1 MSGAA
6 SDDFLTASEAGCPLV
21 LIRHGPTDWTDEGRL
36 QGRADPPL
44 SNQGRE
50 EVRSW
55 RLPESVRR
63 FAWQASPLQRA
74 VETADLLAPGLAVLE
89 PCLMEMDWGNWEG
102 RRLVDLRRDGGAA
115 MAAKE
120 ARGLD
125 LLPPGGE
132 SPRMVQDRLRPW
144 LQIVGAAGR
153 PVAAVTHKGVIR
165 AVIALATG
173 WDMLGPAPAR
183 VGMGTLQCFRVAP
196 QGTVTTLRL
205 DWPCGPPA

>member
-1 MSGAA
+1 MSDTA
-6 SDDFLTASEAGCPLV
+6 SDDILTASEAGCPLV
-21 LIRHGPTDWTDEGRL
+21 LIRHGPTDWTEEGCL
-36 QGRADPPL
+36 QGRADPSL
-44 SNQGRE
+44 SAQGRE

-55 RLPESVRR
+55 RLPDGLQR
-63 FAWQASPLQRA
+63 FVWQASPLQRA

-89 PCLMEMDWGNWEG
+89 PCLMEMDWGAWEG
-102 RRLVDLRRDGGAA
+102 RSLSDLRRDGGAA
-115 MAAKE
+115 MAAME

-132 SPRMVQDRLRPW
+132 SPRMVQDRLCPW
-144 LQIVGAAGR
+144 LRIVGAAGR

-183 VGMGTLQCFRVAP
+183 VGMGTLQCLRVSP
-196 QGTVTTLRL
+196 QGAVTALRL

>member
-1 MSGAA
+1 MNDTA
-6 SDDFLTASEAGCPLV
+6 SDDILAASEAGSPLV

-44 SNQGRE
+44 SDRGRE

-55 RLPESVRR
+55 RLPEGVLR
-63 FAWQASPLQRA
+63 FTWQASPLRRA
-74 VETADLLAPGLAVLE
+74 AETADLLAHGLAAAE
-89 PCLMEMDWGNWEG
+89 PRLIEMDWGDWEG
-102 RRLVDLRRDGGAA
+102 RRLADLRREGGAS
-115 MAAKE
+115 MAALE

-144 LQIVGAAGR
+144 LLAVGEAGR

-183 VGMGTLQCFRVAP
+183 VGMGMVQCFRVAP
-196 QGTVTTLRL
+196 QGSVTALRL